1 MNEDGKTEVDAE
13 PLPEGAG
20 DDEARIRERAYLI
33 WIEEGMPHGDHE
45 RHWHLARTL
54 VMIEDAGG
62 GLAASDEPVVAEPSA
77 TTAPM
82 VAPAPVSVGE
92 APDRAGNDRPGGP
105 QAADPQADD
114 LRVAAKPRRGRRAG
128 A

>member
-1 MNEDGKTEVDAE
+1 MNEDGKVEMEAE
-13 PLPEGAG
+13 PLPEGAAG
-20 DDEARIRERAYLI
+20 DEARIRERAYLI

-62 GLAASDEPVVAEPSA
+62 GLEEAAAPIDAEPPVAIAPMAASEPV
-77 TTAPM
+77 TA
-82 VAPAPVSVGE
+82 GE
-92 APDRAGNDRPGGP
+92 APSG
-105 QAADPQADD
+105 ADD
-114 LRVAAKPRRGRRAG
+114 DRSAEPQVTVEPQVAARPRRGRRAG